1 MELSNYR
8 EMEPGM
14 LCSLVNMKLRN
25 NDYSDLHDLVRSLD
39 IDEQAFIEHMRD
51 TGFEYDTEI
60 RQFRQGF
67 VLSIPGT

>member
-25 NDYSDLHDLVRSLD
+25 DYSDLHDLVRSLD
-39 IDEQAFIEHMRD
+39 IDERAFIEQMRD
-51 TGFEYDTEI
+51 IGFEYDAEI

-67 VLSIPGT
+67 VLSIPGA

>member
-25 NDYSDLHDLVRSLD
+25 DYSDLHDLVRSLD
-39 IDEQAFIEHMRD
+39 IDEQAFIEHMQD